1 MHCLPTD
8 PRAKDGRAITKS
20 DYSTF
25 YINNCRR
32 FCRRHFHDMRI
43 TLLTLLTVFLSS
55 FNLSA
60 QNRWNLENDGSISWN
75 VSKGSAHSDN
85 IEMSGRFIS
94 LIATYGTDGNGKLTV
109 SRQLV
114 FPMLRTVPNDT
125 HASTIYT
132 FGSEAAPVIRINN
145 RILSEQ
151 VKRFMIKGMVIIES
165 SNGNGIDIRRELFP
179 STDKPA
185 AFERYTLTN
194 NTGQA
199 ITVDVEN
206 FEKHTLSHKQKSV
219 YGVYEISA
227 RSSGSGIYSLGP
239 GENLV
244 FGVIFSGRII
254 PDEPL
259 QFDLD
264 RELDQR
270 RQFVDLMFKNITFRS
285 PDPILDRMFD
295 FAKIR
300 AMESLFE
307 TRGGLVHSPGGASYY
322 AAIWANDQ
330 AEYANPFF
338 ALTGYDD
345 AIEASMVS
353 WRWFARYMNP
363 DYKPIPSSIIA
374 EGKDFWNGAGDRGD
388 QAMIAYGASRFALA
402 LGDRKR
408 AEEIWPL
415 IEWCLEYCRRKLNS
429 DGVVESDSD
438 ELEGRFPAGKANLC
452 TSSLYYDALISASCL
467 GRELGKQ
474 SRLVAG
480 YARMAKELKKNI
492 ENYFGADMD
501 GFRTYRYYEGND
513 ILRSW
518 ICIPLTAG
526 IFDRAEGTIDALFS
540 PKLWT
545 EQGLLTQA
553 GTSTFWDR
561 STLYGLRGVFAA
573 GAIDRGL
580 KFFSDYSGRRL
591 LGDHVPYAV
600 EAWPEGNQRHLSAES
615 ALYCRVVTEGI
626 FGFRPTGLKSFS
638 ITPQLPA
645 NWDYMSLNNV
655 IVSGGRKIDILVA
668 RTGSKIKVVVTSNGQ
683 IVKSADVANGSRV
696 DIQV

>member
-1 MHCLPTD
+1 
-8 PRAKDGRAITKS
+8 
-20 DYSTF
+20 
-25 YINNCRR
+25 
-32 FCRRHFHDMRI
+32 MRI
-43 TLLTLLTVFLSS
+43 KLLTLLTVFLSS

-75 VSKGSAHSDN
+75 VGQGAAHYDN

-94 LIATYGTDGNGKLTV
+94 LIATYGSDENGKLTV
-109 SRQLV
+109 TRQLV
-114 FPMLRTVPNDT
+114 FPMLRTIPNDT

-132 FGSEAAPVIRINN
+132 FGSEATPVIRINN
-145 RILSEQ
+145 RIISEQ
-151 VKRFMIKGMVIIES
+151 VKRFLIRGMVIIES

-194 NTGQA
+194 NTRREIA
-199 ITVDVEN
+199 VDVEN
-206 FEKHTLSHKQKSV
+206 FEKHTLSHPQKSV

-227 RSSGSGIYSLGP
+227 RSTGSGIFSLDP
-239 GENLV
+239 GESMV
-244 FGVIFSGRII
+244 FGVVFSGRIL
-254 PDEPL
+254 PEEPL
-259 QFDLD
+259 QFDID
-264 RELDQR
+264 RELAQR
-270 RQFVDLMFKNITFRS
+270 RKFVDLMFENITFRS
-285 PDPILDRMFD
+285 PDPVLDRMFD

-322 AAIWANDQ
+322 SAIWANDQ

-338 ALTGYDD
+338 AYTGYDD
-345 AIEASMVS
+345 AIVASMVS

-374 EGKDFWNGAGDRGD
+374 EGTDFWNGAGDRGD

-402 LGDRKR
+402 LGDRKS

-415 IEWCLEYCRRKLNS
+415 IEWCLEYCRRKLN
-429 DGVVESDSD
+429 DAGVVESDSD

-452 TSSLYYDALISASCL
+452 TSSLYYDALISASGL
-467 GRELGKQ
+467 GRELGKP

-480 YARMAKELKKNI
+480 YAGMAKELKKNI

-501 GFRTYRYYEGND
+501 GFRTYRYYDGND

-526 IFDRAEGTIDALFS
+526 IFDRTEGTIDALFS

-545 EQGLLTQA
+545 DQGLLTQA

-580 KFFSDYSGRRL
+580 KFFSDYSRRRL

-626 FGFRPTGLKSFS
+626 FGFRPTGLNSFS
-638 ITPQLPA
+638 ITPQLPS
-645 NWDYMSLNNV
+645 NWDHMSLNNI
-655 IVSGGRKIDILVA
+655 IVSGGKKIDILVT
-668 RTGSKIKVVVTSNGQ
+668 RTGLKIKVTITSDGRL
-683 IVKSADVANGSRV
+683 VKNVQVANGSIV
-696 DIQV
+696 EIKL